1 MKRCIICKNDIIQ
14 FGEKHFTGFQS
25 IFPPKEFDKACYF
38 VMQDGSSGPY
48 YPFAQRTEAGSFR
61 HLRIERG
68 FWNEQIHLR
77 LNGFYMSYIMY
88 DWSVAMCTYKVHNY
102 CGYGK
107 PYNISEKYAICS
119 PWFDTENDKDS
130 LQKGLNEIG
139 AWYDEHLPEI
149 NLSYDKQQTWLDKDC
164 RDVKIVRAYLDEHLS
179 ELTEAEIF
187 ELYRTVDRLAIEYEK
202 SDMKDRKTPLGD
214 RAFLSDFND
223 FCYGKF
229 PPKINLWVDEL
240 SETMLSKKIVKGID
254 INYARSFAIRALL
267 YLFHDSQQANYP
279 AILKHKNLWE

>member
-1 MKRCIICKNDIIQ
+1 M
-14 FGEKHFTGFQS
+14 
-25 IFPPKEFDKACYF
+25 
-38 VMQDGSSGPY
+38 
-48 YPFAQRTEAGSFR
+48 
-61 HLRIERG
+61 
-68 FWNEQIHLR
+68 
-77 LNGFYMSYIMY
+77 
-88 DWSVAMCTYKVHNY
+88 
-102 CGYGK
+102 
-107 PYNISEKYAICS
+107 
-119 PWFDTENDKDS
+119 
-130 LQKGLNEIG
+130 NEIG